1 MHHMIL
7 LSTKM
12 TALTENSLANDCFGR
27 KEKQESVSFMVAPH
41 LSLNFWGQALAFCW
55 SPVDPRCKLHAK
67 VINVAHNLCLHC
79 KRAEM
84 KSQTP
89 LLFDTQIT
97 SFSLAKLT

>member
-1 MHHMIL
+1 
-7 LSTKM
+7 
-12 TALTENSLANDCFGR
+12 
-27 KEKQESVSFMVAPH
+27 MVAPH
-41 LSLNFWGQALAFCW
+41 LSLNFWGQELAFCW
-55 SPVDPRCKLHAK
+55 PPVDPHCKHHAK